1 MLKHPIASAR
11 SKHIDVQHHFARERV
26 MRGEVE
32 LRYVHTAS
40 MVADFLTKPLPRE
53 KFEQFRRAAGVC

>member
-1 MLKHPIASAR
+1 
-11 SKHIDVQHHFARERV
+11 